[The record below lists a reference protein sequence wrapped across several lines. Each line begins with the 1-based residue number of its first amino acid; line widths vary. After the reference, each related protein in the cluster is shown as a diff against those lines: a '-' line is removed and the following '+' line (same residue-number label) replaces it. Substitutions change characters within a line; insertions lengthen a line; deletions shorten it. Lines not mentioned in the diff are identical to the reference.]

1 MLNVS
6 LWPKNHLLL
15 SESTEYRIEAKVF
28 RLTNNWWLSSKWH
41 HLVNIQ
47 DNFRPRIRF
56 FPMDMVMQLTQF
68 SSLPEAEPMTP
79 AFSLKLLK
87 CQFDQFGRKS
97 PNQSLLRRSWNF
109 LWNRTHRPELGAWC
123 HMPVRSWGPTCGT
136 YTTLDQALKFPE
148 IPFSRT
154 THSRD
159 GTVSVSELLNRD
171 LTTVG
176 WWTQACS
183 SAYYLAWQRHRLATF
198 ICWTSGKRWLPRK
211 IL

>member
-1 MLNVS
+1 MFCLNFQLHWAPLSLFNVACSSNFVELILNVMCVS
-6 LWPKNHLLL
+6 SDLRTICYYQRVL
-15 SESTEYRIEAKVF
+15 SIELKRRCFVWQITDDFPPNDTIWSTSKTIFGPES
-28 RLTNNWWLSSKWH
+28 N
-41 HLVNIQ
+41 
-47 DNFRPRIRF
+47 F
-56 FPMDMVMQLTQF
+56 FPWTWWCNWRSF
-68 SSLPEAEPMTP
+68 TSLSEAEPMTP

-136 YTTLDQALKFPE
+136 YTTLDQAQKFPE

-154 THSRD
+154 AHSRD

-171 LTTVG
+171 LATVG
-176 WWTQACS
+176 WWT
-183 SAYYLAWQRHRLATF
+183 
-198 ICWTSGKRWLPRK
+198 
-211 IL
+211 